1 MFIDLSSLNL
11 TAYGDLSGFV
21 FSLINFVISF
31 SVLIVVISLIITG
44 FKYILSMGDEEKTKE
59 ATRSLTFSL
68 LGLIIVFLS
77 PTIIEFIINEVLTIR

>member
-1 MFIDLSSLNL
+1 MFIDLSTLNL
-11 TAYGDLSGFV
+11 TAYGDLSEFV

-31 SVLIVVISLIITG
+31 SVLIVVVSLIITG
-44 FKYILSMGDEEKTKE
+44 FKYILSMGDDEKIKE

-77 PTIIEFIINEVLTIR
+77 PSIIEFIINEVLTTR